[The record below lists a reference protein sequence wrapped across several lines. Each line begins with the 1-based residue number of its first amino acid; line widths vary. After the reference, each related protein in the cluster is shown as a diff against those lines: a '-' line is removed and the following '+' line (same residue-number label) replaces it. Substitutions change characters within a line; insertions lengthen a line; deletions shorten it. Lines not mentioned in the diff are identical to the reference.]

1 MKNTSIGMAI
11 VLFLCIIVSTIIP
24 SHIARDLVEE
34 SVFEKRSKTY
44 IRKAKKQVPWR
55 KRFSLSYLLT
65 LPDSEYINADSKYI
79 KRRIR
84 FDGADEDKPACGEGQ
99 YG

>member
-44 IRKAKKQVPWR
+44 IRKAKNK
-55 KRFSLSYLLT
+55 FL
-65 LPDSEYINADSKYI
+65 
-79 KRRIR
+79 
-84 FDGADEDKPACGEGQ
+84 GENGLVFHICLHFLIPSI
-99 YG
+99 